1 MAINTSSPIFNILT
15 IFLFTLVVL
24 TPMFPTS
31 DAARYTTF
39 QEVLAT
45 RPICPACVCCEP
57 PPPGSCCRCCASPVV
72 TQSGNGSP

>member
-39 QEVLAT
+39 QVLAT